1 MPWERWLRDDSTFVN
16 PKELANLP
24 SGESWMYPDPN
35 APIWEIPVESPYV
48 VGIYGLF
55 HPQQS
60 FENTTHTMGTHTW
73 GVHLSLSLDTYC
85 WSYNGFI
92 YIYTHA
98 VYLQNDGVLIRNS
111 PQHERWHPTHP
122 SPASFFQ
129 MPINSGNKNSLYGFP
144 TKHVIKKRSR
154 LLIWGHTRDIR

>member
-92 YIYTHA
+92 YIYTHMQYISKMMVFWYGTPHNMNGGIQPIHPQRVFFRCPLTVA
-98 VYLQNDGVLIRNS
+98 TKTVYTD
-111 PQHERWHPTHP
+111 
-122 SPASFFQ
+122 
-129 MPINSGNKNSLYGFP
+129 SLP
-144 TKHVIKKRSR
+144 NM
-154 LLIWGHTRDIR
+154 